1 GLFPKIGAIFN
12 AMPNCV
18 MGGAVITVFA
28 MIFLNGVKM
37 VLKEGLDDK
46 NSLIL
51 AITLGLGF
59 GVGSLSDSVKENF
72 PAVLRF
78 IFAEPVAAVCIVSVL
93 ACIFLRPEA
102 SKTTK

>member
-1 GLFPKIGAIFN
+1 
-12 AMPNCV
+12 
-18 MGGAVITVFA
+18 
-28 MIFLNGVKM
+28 M

-102 SKTTK
+102 SKTTKK